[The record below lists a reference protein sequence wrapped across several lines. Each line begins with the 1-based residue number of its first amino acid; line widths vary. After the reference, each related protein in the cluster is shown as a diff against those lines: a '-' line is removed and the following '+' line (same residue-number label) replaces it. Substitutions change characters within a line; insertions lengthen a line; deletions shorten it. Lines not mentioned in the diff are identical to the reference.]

1 MAIQIWTGNNLIFM
15 PSHAID
21 DGNNHSIVQSLL
33 YMHKS
38 KSKGEAVLAT
48 SIHNIISVS
57 ISFHW

>member
-1 MAIQIWTGNNLIFM
+1 M